1 MKNIT
6 GRGLKGGS
14 KLQEMNSGA
23 VGNNSDIVND
33 KTVNDAYPGN
43 KTLGRSYLNRLF
55 DELSDAAREDLIE
68 YLDRMGLI
76 NEPDMLVI
84 PSTRHYF
91 YDAEDMKGIKT
102 VVNLRQLNH
111 VREVRD
117 FLRTI
122 VDLLPV
128 RSNFVG
134 CFVDNRVQ
142 NGFSDKYSNLPRE
155 ISEKAEAYENG
166 IESRIPFINRMYS
179 FIDSRTNRYL
189 TKRAVTH
196 LLEECGLQ
204 IIGMTDL
211 NGLTYFWTQKIKPI
225 AG

>member
-1 MKNIT
+1 MD
-6 GRGLKGGS
+6 
-14 KLQEMNSGA
+14 SGA
-23 VGNNSDIVND
+23 AVNNSDIIKD
-33 KTVNDAYPGN
+33 QTVNDAYPKN
-43 KTLGRSYLNRLF
+43 RALRESHLNRLF
-55 DELSDAAREDLIE
+55 DELSVAAREDLIG

-76 NEPDMLVI
+76 NEADLLVI

-111 VREVRD
+111 VREIRE
-117 FLRTI
+117 FLRNI
-122 VDLLPV
+122 VGLLPV
-128 RSNFVG
+128 KSNFVG
-134 CFVDNRVQ
+134 CFVDNKVQ

-155 ISEKAEAYENG
+155 ISEKEAAWENG

-196 LLEECGLQ
+196 MLEECGLQ
-204 IIGMTDL
+204 IIGMTEL
-211 NGLTYFWTQKIKPI
+211 NGLTYFWTQKIKPS
-225 AG
+225 A

>member
-1 MKNIT
+1 MD
-6 GRGLKGGS
+6 
-14 KLQEMNSGA
+14 SGA
-23 VGNNSDIVND
+23 VGNNSEVIKDQ
-33 KTVNDAYPGN
+33 TVSGATPKSKSVRKNH
-43 KTLGRSYLNRLF
+43 LSRLF
-55 DELSDAAREDLIE
+55 DELSDSAREDLIE
-68 YLDRMGLI
+68 YLDRMGLV
-76 NEPDMLVI
+76 NEADLLVI

-111 VREVRD
+111 VREVRE
-117 FLRTI
+117 FLRNI

-134 CFVDNRVQ
+134 CFVDNKAQ
-142 NGFSDKYSNLPRE
+142 NGFSDKYSNLPKDL
-155 ISEKAEAYENG
+155 SDKAEAYENG

-189 TKRAVTH
+189 TKRTVTH

-204 IIGMTDL
+204 IIGMTEL
-211 NGLTYFWTQKIKPI
+211 NGLTYFWTQKVKPS
-225 AG
+225 A